1 MATGA
6 LETKKSPTA
15 DQFIA
20 TEVILEDG
28 KNKNIQRVILNNPD
42 GSTQTTFNIDK
53 TGLATDAKLDTLIS
67 KLPESVGAKTKEASL
82 SVTLALDTGA
92 LPINVDGTPINE
104 ASQETGGSG
113 AIGWLSAIATFLK
126 TLKLQL
132 PASLGTKTSTESLSV
147 APASDSTFN
156 TSPADKSNVGYMSMF
171 TLVPTTTLAAGTTY
185 LAVFNGSAKT
195 LKFGKFRINQQFIGT
210 AAAST
215 SNFEIVPYKHNAQ
228 PTGGTLIPSDI
239 IPINS
244 SNTTATIATIRASNV
259 GGVVSGGTQ
268 DTKKLIFGSSNQL
281 AIGYEFD
288 LISNNLPFTLAP
300 NTGVVLKANTII
312 VAGTTLRINLA
323 WEEV

>member
-28 KNKNIQRVILNNPD
+28 KNKNIQRVIINNPD
-42 GSTQTTFNIDK
+42 GTTKQLFNIDK
-53 TGLATDAKLDTLIS
+53 TGLATDAKIESLIS
-67 KLPESVGAKTKEASL
+67 KLPESVGPKPKDTSL
-82 SVTLALDTGA
+82 SIVLASDIGA
-92 LPINVDGTPINE
+92 LPVNADGTPINE
-104 ASQETGGSG
+104 SSQETGGSG
-113 AIGWLSAIATFLK
+113 TIGWLSAIATFIK

-132 PASLGTKTSTESLSV
+132 PASLGTKISAESLSV
-147 APASDSTFN
+147 VPSSDSTFN

-185 LAVFNGSAKT
+185 LAFFNGSAKT
-195 LKFGKFRINQQFIGT
+195 IKFGKFRINQQFIGT
-210 AAAST
+210 AAASV
-215 SNFEIVPYKHNAQ
+215 SNFEIIAYNHNAQ

-239 IPINS
+239 IPIRSN
-244 SNTTATIATIRASNV
+244 NTTPTIATIRASNI

-281 AIGYEFD
+281 SIGYEFD

-300 NTGVVLKANTII
+300 NTGIVLKANTII
-312 VAGTTLRINLA
+312 VAGTTLRISLT